1 MFSQQ
6 QIPSDR
12 RAKPPAGDPYLAP
25 GEQGVP
31 AGRGRR
37 RAAALHRLGL
47 AVDVHDAPEPV
58 PAPAR
63 RQADAGRHGEGRPGR
78 LGQVRQ
84 DPSLIRHAWGTW
96 SQRRRR
102 ARTTRARARRA
113 GGGRRRTGGAPGDP
127 RNIGWLY
134 VLPGLAFYVLFTLA
148 PLLHTVYYSLFSWD
162 GLTEKTWVGLANYG
176 EALRDDVLRDS
187 FVHSAVLIVYYA
199 VLPVIIG
206 LLLTAA
212 LTRTA
217 IRGFRFFRT
226 TLFLPQL
233 IAGVVI
239 AQAWTWIYAGEGP
252 AQPRARARRA
262 RARSRGP
269 GWATSRGRCP
279 SIGAIGSW
287 VTFGLCMVLFIAG
300 VQKIPTSLY
309 DAARVDGAGAV
320 REFFAVTLPG
330 LAQRDPRRLRADD
343 DQRPA
348 QLRHRLQH
356 DGRRPGRARRIVPS
370 MYMYQN
376 AFLYNR
382 VGYAAAIATV
392 LAVAI
397 FLLAAIVLRIGD
409 RGERD

>member
-1 MFSQQ
+1 VEPAQAARPDDQSPGA
-6 QIPSDR
+6 PSR
-12 RAKPPAGDPYLAP
+12 R
-25 GEQGVP
+25 
-31 AGRGRR
+31 
-37 RAAALHRLGL
+37 
-47 AVDVHDAPEPV
+47 
-58 PAPAR
+58 
-63 RQADAGRHGEGRPGR
+63 
-78 LGQVRQ
+78 
-84 DPSLIRHAWGTW
+84 
-96 SQRRRR
+96 
-102 ARTTRARARRA
+102 
-113 GGGRRRTGGAPGDP
+113 GRRRTGGAPGDP

-162 GLTEKTWVGLANYG
+162 GLTGKTWVGLANYS

-187 FVHSAVLIVYYA
+187 FVHAGILIVYYA

-217 IRGFRFFRT
+217 VRGFRFFRT

-233 IAGVVI
+233 IAGVVV
-239 AQAWTWIYAGEGP
+239 AQAWTWIYASDGP
-252 AQPRARARRA
+252 LNRALELVGLGSFARPWL
-262 RARSRGP
+262 GDFT
-269 GWATSRGRCP
+269 WALP

-309 DAARVDGAGAV
+309 DAVRVDGAGAV
-320 REFFAVTLPG
+320 REFFVVTLPG
-330 LAQRDPRRLRADD
+330 LRNEILVAFVLTTINALRNFDIVYNTTA
-343 DQRPA
+343 
-348 QLRHRLQH
+348 
-356 DGRRPGRARRIVPS
+356 GGPGGETIVPS

-397 FLLAAIVLRIGD
+397 FVLAGIVLRVGD
-409 RGERD
+409 RGERT